1 MQFSRGSVEGVQGGE
16 KALTPFTFNY
26 VKSLPCIGQMEK
38 KVPVLL
44 IRPES
49 DYV

>member
-1 MQFSRGSVEGVQGGE
+1 MSFSRGSVEGVQGG
-16 KALTPFTFNY
+16 KKGLMTFTFNY

-38 KVPVLL
+38 KVPILL

-49 DYV
+49 DYI

>member
-1 MQFSRGSVEGVQGGE
+1 MPFSRGSVEGVQGG
-16 KALTPFTFNY
+16 KKGLTTFTFNY
-26 VKSLPCIGQMEK
+26 VKRLPCIGQMEK
-38 KVPVLL
+38 KVRILL